1 MLDTRLHYY
10 KTNQAKLPSITG
22 KVIPEAAFSRRTYFN
37 TVYEKIKTDIS
48 PYDTDEVLDP
58 IWVNS
63 RGAIPRFDRG
73 SIEIRVMDIQE
84 CPSADLAIVSF
95 VIETLK
101 ALVVESLSRRNNRLV
116 GKHSRLQKSLI
127 V

>member
-1 MLDTRLHYY
+1 M
-10 KTNQAKLPSITG
+10 
-22 KVIPEAAFSRRTYFN
+22 
-37 TVYEKIKTDIS
+37 YEKIKADIS

-101 ALVVESLSRRNNRLV
+101 ALVNGKFISHEQQIGWKAESLAEI
-116 GKHSRLQKSLI
+116 LI